1 MRIFFDDLM
10 ILIIRMILSGIGDL
24 EFRRKTFTNN
34 LQFESFTDA
43 LSLGFILISSE
54 EMLLTDNK
62 QLITRLALGE
72 CLLRIIS

>member
-1 MRIFFDDLM
+1 M

-34 LQFESFTDA
+34 LQFGSFTDA

-72 CLLRIIS
+72 CLLCIIS